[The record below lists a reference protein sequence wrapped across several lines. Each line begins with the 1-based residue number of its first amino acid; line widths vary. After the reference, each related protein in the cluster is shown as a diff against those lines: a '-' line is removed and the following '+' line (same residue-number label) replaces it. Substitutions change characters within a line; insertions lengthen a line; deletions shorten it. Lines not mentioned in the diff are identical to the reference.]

1 MRDHILS
8 VLGGAVAGVFGV
20 MFVEAIS
27 AYLYP
32 LPQDLDINDREAMSA
47 HFASLPAGAFAMVLV
62 AHATGSFLG
71 GVVCALIA
79 RRKAYDKALIIGL
92 LLMVAGILTL
102 IAMPHPLWF
111 ALADVVLYVPFA
123 FLGCFVAGI
132 FITVNRNAKNCSA
145 PRSE

>member
-8 VLGGAVAGVFGV
+8 IVGGAIAGVIGV
-20 MFVEAIS
+20 MIVEGIS
-27 AYLYP
+27 AFLYP
-32 LPQDLDINDREAMSA
+32 LPPGLDTNDREAMSA
-47 HFASLPAGAFAMVLV
+47 HIASLPAGAFAMVLA

-71 GVVCALIA
+71 GAVCALIA

-102 IAMPHPLWF
+102 VAMPHPFWF

-123 FLGCFVAGI
+123 FLGCFVAGSL
-132 FITVNRNAKNCSA
+132 VG
-145 PRSE
+145 PRDSGN